1 MAVGGIPKKNKKQKN
16 NNKTTTT
23 TKKPRHYVQR
33 QLRFCQ
39 AWANFGWAWAK

>member
-1 MAVGGIPKKNKKQKN
+1 MAVGGIPKKNKQK

-23 TKKPRHYVQR
+23 TTKTRHYFQP